1 MTKKCK
7 TCKTE
12 KPLQDFSASAANAGG
27 FAHSCKSCVCLRNKQ
42 YWQSPKGRI
51 SYIYST
57 QRANSKVRN
66 HPLPDYS
73 KAELFDWAIKQGLH
87 QLIAD
92 WKAAGFPKELAPSVD
107 RLNNDQ
113 GYSLNNIRLV
123 RWKDNNE
130 QMYLS
135 RKIGHTVTRQ
145 NKRVVQYALTG
156 EKIAEY
162 PSIALAARTTGI
174 TRTNISAMCVG
185 KPHVKSVGGFLWKHI

>member
-1 MTKKCK
+1 M
-7 TCKTE
+7 
-12 KPLQDFSASAANAGG
+12 
-27 FAHSCKSCVCLRNKQ
+27 
-42 YWQSPKGRI
+42 
-51 SYIYST
+51 
-57 QRANSKVRN
+57 
-66 HPLPDYS
+66 
-73 KAELFDWAIKQGLH
+73 FDWAIKQGLH

-92 WKAAGFPKELAPSVD
+92 WKAAGFPKELAPS
-107 RLNNDQ
+107 DQ
-113 GYSLNNIRLV
+113 GYSLNNTRLV
-123 RWKDNNE
+123 RWKVNND

-145 NKRVVQYALTG
+145 NKRVAQYALTG